1 VDERLEQGVEGVLNI
16 NKSSGMTSHD
26 VVDEVRR
33 ILGIRKVGHTG
44 TLDPQA
50 TGALPICVG
59 NATKIARFLTA
70 ADKEYLISMRL
81 GIRTDTLDAEGKV
94 LEEKT
99 EIPQDAE
106 KVEQAFIQFRGEIKQ
121 IPPMFSAKKY
131 QGERLYRLARR
142 GETVDRDPVQ
152 VKVYELEMIS
162 FEPPFVCFRVF
173 CSKGTYA
180 RALCDDIGGV
190 LGCGAHLHNLTRLKS
205 GQFRLEDAIDLL
217 RLQEIQEQGNLAE
230 VLLPIEQALTHLPE
244 VRVLP
249 DSSRSI
255 LYGAS
260 IALQDIVTLPTGLLE
275 GATVRVLGV
284 RRKLL
289 SLAELTVD
297 TDQVQ
302 NLHPRKIILRPV
314 KVFSRR

>member
-1 VDERLEQGVEGVLNI
+1 MDERLEQGVEGVLNI

-50 TGALPICVG
+50 TGVLPICVG

-121 IPPMFSAKKY
+121 IPPIFSAKKY

-142 GETVDRDPVQ
+142 GEMVERAPVR

-190 LGCGAHLHNLTRLKS
+190 LGCGAHLHSLTRLKS

-255 LYGAS
+255 LHGAS

>member
-1 VDERLEQGVEGVLNI
+1 
-16 NKSSGMTSHD
+16 
-26 VVDEVRR
+26 
-33 ILGIRKVGHTG
+33 
-44 TLDPQA
+44 
-50 TGALPICVG
+50 LPICVG

-255 LYGAS
+255 LHGAS

>member
-1 VDERLEQGVEGVLNI
+1 MDERLEQGVEGVLNI

>member
-1 VDERLEQGVEGVLNI
+1 MDERLEQGVEGVLNI

-230 VLLPIEQALTHLPE
+230 VLLPIEQALMHLPE

>member
-1 VDERLEQGVEGVLNI
+1 MDERLEQGVEGVLNI

-180 RALCDDIGGV
+180 RALCDDIGRV

>member
-1 VDERLEQGVEGVLNI
+1 MDERLEQGVEGVLNI

-190 LGCGAHLHNLTRLKS
+190 LGCGAHLHSLTRLKS

>member
-1 VDERLEQGVEGVLNI
+1 
-16 NKSSGMTSHD
+16 MTSHD

-230 VLLPIEQALTHLPE
+230 VLLPIEQALMHLPE